1 MREFNEK
8 VKKAQYVNQFYI
20 KSPTI
25 SNYPLPASY
34 PSSVYQKKKYKFIKN
49 HRNVCKFS
57 ISSFDLFEKFIWIY
71 ANSHYTYV
79 ILPHKIMSV
88 SKIFIYENEIGKI
101 SSRNFCF

>member
-34 PSSVYQKKKYKFIKN
+34 PSSVYQKKNINLSRTIEMYVNFQSHLSIYSKN
-49 HRNVCKFS
+49 
-57 ISSFDLFEKFIWIY
+57 LFEFMQTRI
-71 ANSHYTYV
+71 TR
-79 ILPHKIMSV
+79 M
-88 SKIFIYENEIGKI
+88 
-101 SSRNFCF
+101 